1 MNQQHL
7 AGVVALI
14 GTAPVTITTKYG
26 ICTPD
31 GNYSNAFVGVIA
43 GVDDHEIYLHTA
55 CARTFSINIDIIAG
69 ITRCLVPPPDAA
81 MISNIS
87 VESLQ
92 AELDA
97 IKAAQA
103 PDDDEQPSEQAE
115 SQQPFELAA
124 FLTGAAIHLERR
136 RELETASAIDED
148 EAQEL
153 AQLHTITTNNQRFI
167 NDLLSGLRATCDE
180 QLATWEGR
188 ETTAVEDQE
197 AKQTAHEIHLIEA
210 WLAANT

>member
-103 PDDDEQPSEQAE
+103 PDDDEQRSEQADVDQNNRVGIDIGAE
-115 SQQPFELAA
+115 KKRLKAMKERLAELNEVYAN
-124 FLTGAAIHLERR
+124 
-136 RELETASAIDED
+136 RELTQAEGE
-148 EAQEL
+148 ER
-153 AQLHTITTNNQRFI
+153 AQLAESIATT
-167 NDLLSGLRATCDE
+167 E
-180 QLATWEGR
+180 E
-188 ETTAVEDQE
+188 
-197 AKQTAHEIHLIEA
+197 